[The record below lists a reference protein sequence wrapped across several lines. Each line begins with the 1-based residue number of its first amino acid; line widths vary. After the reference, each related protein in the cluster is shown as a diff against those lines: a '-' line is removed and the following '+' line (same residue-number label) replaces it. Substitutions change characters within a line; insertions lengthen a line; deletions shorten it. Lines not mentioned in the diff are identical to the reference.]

1 MLDQRT
7 TICSNESMKYR
18 AHRNLNSTIGDGRA
32 WSYYGP
38 GSKRVQHTGSMVLD
52 NVTVKQ
58 PSGKAFQ
65 VTLAGGHRAVFTWF
79 KSDSIRVNTTE
90 QPPVN
95 AVRVRFNPRNGD
107 RFFHIDGKRVDYMRR
122 VWLTADGES
131 YATI

>member
-1 MLDQRT
+1 MH
-7 TICSNESMKYR
+7 NEPMRYR
-18 AHRNLNSTIGDGRA
+18 AHRNLHSKPDDGRA

-38 GSKRVQHTGSMVLD
+38 GSKHVQHTGAMILD

-58 PSGKAFQ
+58 PSGKAFNR
-65 VTLAGGHRAVFTWF
+65 TMAGGKRAVFTWF
-79 KSDSIRVNTTE
+79 KSDSVHIGTTE
-90 QPPVN
+90 HPPAN

-122 VWLTADGES
+122 VWLTAGGES